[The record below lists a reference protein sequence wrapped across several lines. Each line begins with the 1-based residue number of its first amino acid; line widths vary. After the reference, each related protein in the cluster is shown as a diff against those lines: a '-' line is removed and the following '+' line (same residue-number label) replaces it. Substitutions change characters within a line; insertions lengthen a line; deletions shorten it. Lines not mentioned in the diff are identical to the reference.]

1 MANQYL
7 IALDLDGTLL
17 RNDGTISEQLIS
29 YLQDLEKQGHIVC
42 IASGRPIRAISKY
55 YNLIGLKSPMIC
67 YNGAY
72 ITAPN
77 NPEFDDF
84 ISTFPK
90 DLIKEIVDELGEKH
104 IANIMCE
111 TNDDIWLIREDSVLS
126 DFFWHV
132 NMNVHYGRIQDIL
145 DQDPMT
151 MLIETTSTEADPY
164 VVKAVEKHPHLKVR
178 FWNGL
183 YALFSEIYY
192 DYISKAEG
200 LKMVADLYKIPHDH
214 VIAIGDACNDIEMLS
229 FAGISVA
236 MINGDKEVKKIAS
249 IISEFDNEH
258 DGVMHALKKIIK

>member
-17 RNDGTISEQLIS
+17 RDDGTISEQLIS

-84 ISTFPK
+84 VSTFPK
-90 DLIKEIVDELGEKH
+90 DSIKEIVYELGEKH

-126 DFFWHV
+126 DFFWHD

-164 VVKAVEKHPHLKVR
+164 VVKAVE
-178 FWNGL
+178 F
-183 YALFSEIYY
+183 Y
-192 DYISKAEG
+192 DKYQKR
-200 LKMVADLYKIPHDH
+200 MR
-214 VIAIGDACNDIEMLS
+214 
-229 FAGISVA
+229 
-236 MINGDKEVKKIAS
+236 DKNSQER
-249 IISEFDNEH
+249 
-258 DGVMHALKKIIK
+258 